1 MSGPADGA
9 DAFFEELRKEYLLE
23 APVRLAELRKDLAA
37 LAAGETD
44 AAASLK
50 TRFHRLAGSG
60 GSYGFPEISTVSR
73 RAERWLAE
81 HPVPDATDLA
91 SLEQAVAEVAA
102 AFDSAAQVLGFPVE
116 PVRLPAFAWRALVLS
131 DDDALADRVHRVMAD
146 QGFTARTAALDL
158 GPAEVAASERPDLVL
173 MVAAG
178 WTPTLART
186 VGQWTTGP
194 GRPRAA
200 VLVVPSGTVDPLGP
214 SLSGLDAVV
223 VAEGIESDLARLA
236 RSLAQTASLPAVVA
250 ILDPDPGQVAALAGG
265 LEAAGVQVEVATSAA
280 RLLAFLGRQGADL
293 VLTEWRLPDADPR
306 ALLRVLRQGGAPPAT
321 QIVIHVPVFTEDE
334 RVAAIRAGADDVLF
348 KAADRQSAVAL
359 LLARV
364 ERGRQVRGLGRHDG
378 LTGLLSYAAL
388 VDELEGAI
396 GLAGRAGETLGVVV
410 LDPDHFR
417 RVNERH
423 GHTAGDRLLADLAA
437 GVRRLVRSS
446 DAVGRIGGDE
456 IGILARRC
464 PPDSAVAL
472 AEKLRRAAGEVR
484 VTGPEGPVGVR
495 LSAGVACFPTHG
507 ASAPELL
514 RAALAALAAAKE
526 GGRDRTV
533 AAGAPAGAPG

>member
-1 MSGPADGA
+1 MTGA

-37 LAAGETD
+37 LAAGEAD

-60 GSYGFPEISTVSR
+60 GSYGFPDISTVSR

-81 HPVPDATDLA
+81 HPVPDAAGLA
-91 SLEQAVAEVAA
+91 CLEQAVAEVAG
-102 AFDSAAQVLGFPVE
+102 AFDSAARALGFPVE
-116 PVRLPAFAWRALVLS
+116 SVRFPAFAWRALVLS
-131 DDDALADRVHRVMAD
+131 DDTALADRVHRVLVD
-146 QGFTARTAALDL
+146 QGYTARTEALDL
-158 GPAEVAASERPDLVL
+158 GPAAVAASERPDLVL
-173 MVAAG
+173 ITAPG
-178 WTPTLART
+178 WTPTVART
-186 VGQWTTGP
+186 VGQWTASS

-200 VLVVPSGTVDPLGP
+200 VLVVPSGAVDPLGSP
-214 SLSGLDAVV
+214 LSGLDALIL
-223 VAEGIESDLARLA
+223 AERIESELATLA
-236 RSLAQTASLPAVVA
+236 RSLAQTASLPYVVA
-250 ILDPDPGQVAALAGG
+250 ILDPDPGQVTALAGA
-265 LEAAGVQVEVATSAA
+265 LEAAGVQVEVATSAT
-280 RLLAFLGRQGADL
+280 RLLGFLGRQGADL
-293 VLTEWRLPDADPR
+293 VLTEWELPDADPR
-306 ALLRVLRQGGAPPAT
+306 ALLRVLRQGGASPAT
-321 QIVIHVPVFTEDE
+321 QIVIHVPAFTEDQ
-334 RVAAIRAGADDVLF
+334 RAAAIRAGADDVLL
-348 KAADRQSAVAL
+348 KATDRHHAVAV

-364 ERGRQVRGLGRHDG
+364 GRGRHLRNLGRHDG
-378 LTGLLSYAAL
+378 LTGLLSHAAL

-396 GLAGRAGETLGVVV
+396 SLAGRAGEALGLVV

-423 GHTAGDRLLADLAA
+423 GHAAGDRLLADLAA

-446 DAVGRIGGDE
+446 DAVGRIGGDK

-464 PPDSAVAL
+464 PPDSAAAL

-484 VTGPEGPVGVR
+484 VTCPEGSVGVR
-495 LSAGVACFPTHG
+495 LSAGVACFPAHA

-526 GGRDRTV
+526 GGRDRTA
-533 AAGAPAGAPG
+533 AAGAPASAPG